1 MSRDIKGKIFRIQ
14 EDKTMEKD
22 VNYCSTAK
30 LDFTENLDKK
40 NKSIYSIKTHVNL
53 INKLWEN

>member
-1 MSRDIKGKIFRIQ
+1 
-14 EDKTMEKD
+14 MEKD
-22 VNYCSTAK
+22 VNYCSAAK

-53 INKLWEN
+53 INKLFED